1 MRNNTVGTTEITPV
15 ETEVTKSEKQESR
28 DFSRG
33 GFKTKKVS
41 CEKLDNLMK
50 KHHAEGYNETLYP
63 IGGGEDNGG
72 FNIAIRSYL
81 LPTEKAEL
89 CARVVAQ
96 LFEDDTYNPFVR
108 DDVTYAAI
116 ISYFT
121 NIKADNLTPERLAFL
136 VYDVNL
142 VAKIESVSPDQY
154 KDIMLTI
161 DRAVETINADI
172 REKRQHDIDAILD
185 EVKALT
191 DKFAKVGNSLDA
203 LDLNAVVSDVNKIAN
218 MNDEERVRN
227 VLKVTAEKE
236 NEGT

>member
-1 MRNNTVGTTEITPV
+1 MA
-15 ETEVTKSEKQESR
+15 
-28 DFSRG
+28 
-33 GFKTKKVS
+33 TKKVS

-108 DDVTYAAI
+108 DDVTYAVI

-142 VAKIESVSPDQY
+142 ISKIESVSPDQY

-191 DKFAKVGNSLDA
+191 DKVAKVGNSLDA

-227 VLKVTAEKE
+227 VLKVTSEKE
-236 NEGT
+236 NERA

>member
-1 MRNNTVGTTEITPV
+1 MA
-15 ETEVTKSEKQESR
+15 
-28 DFSRG
+28 
-33 GFKTKKVS
+33 TKKVS
-41 CEKLDNLMK
+41 CEKLDNMIK
-50 KHHAEGYNETLYP
+50 KRHAVGHDETVFP
-63 IGGGEDNGG
+63 IGGGEDDGG
-72 FNIAIRSYL
+72 FSITVRSYL

-96 LFEDDTYNPFVR
+96 LFDDDTYNPYVR

-136 VYDVNL
+136 VYNVNL
-142 VAKIESVSPDQY
+142 ISKIESVSPDQY

-161 DRAVETINADI
+161 DRAVDAINADI
-172 REKRQHDIDAILD
+172 REKRQHDID

-191 DKFAKVGNSLDA
+191 DKFAKIGNSLDS
-203 LDLNAVVSDVNKIAN
+203 LDLNSVMSDVSKIAN
-218 MNDEERVRN
+218 MDDEERVRN
-227 VLKVTAEKE
+227 VIKVTSEKE

>member
-1 MRNNTVGTTEITPV
+1 MA
-15 ETEVTKSEKQESR
+15 
-28 DFSRG
+28 
-33 GFKTKKVS
+33 TKKVS

-63 IGGGEDNGG
+63 IGGGDDNGG

-96 LFEDDTYNPFVR
+96 LFEDDIYNPFVR

-136 VYDVNL
+136 IYDVNL

>member
-1 MRNNTVGTTEITPV
+1 MA
-15 ETEVTKSEKQESR
+15 
-28 DFSRG
+28 
-33 GFKTKKVS
+33 TKKVS

-50 KHHAEGYNETLYP
+50 KHHPEGYNETLNP
-63 IGGGEDNGG
+63 IGGGDDNGG

-136 VYDVNL
+136 IYDVNL

-191 DKFAKVGNSLDA
+191 DKFAKVGNRRDA

>member
-1 MRNNTVGTTEITPV
+1 MTN
-15 ETEVTKSEKQESR
+15 
-28 DFSRG
+28 
-33 GFKTKKVS
+33 KKVS

-108 DDVTYAAI
+108 DDVTCAAI

-185 EVKALT
+185 EVKVLT

-227 VLKVTAEKE
+227 VLKVTSEKE
-236 NEGT
+236 NERA

>member
-1 MRNNTVGTTEITPV
+1 MA
-15 ETEVTKSEKQESR
+15 
-28 DFSRG
+28 
-33 GFKTKKVS
+33 TKKVS
-41 CEKLDNLMK
+41 CEKLDNMIK
-50 KHHAEGYNETLYP
+50 KRHAVGYDDTVFP
-63 IGGGEDNGG
+63 IGGGEDDGG

-136 VYDVNL
+136 IYDVNL

>member
-1 MRNNTVGTTEITPV
+1 MA
-15 ETEVTKSEKQESR
+15 
-28 DFSRG
+28 
-33 GFKTKKVS
+33 TKKVS

-50 KHHAEGYNETLYP
+50 KHHAAGHDETLFP

-72 FNIAIRSYL
+72 FNITIRSYI

-96 LFEDDTYNPFVR
+96 LFDDDTYNPYVR

-121 NIKADNLTPERLAFL
+121 NIKAENLTPERLAFL
-136 VYDVNL
+136 VYDVDIIS
-142 VAKIESVSPDQY
+142 KIESISPNQY

-161 DRAVETINADI
+161 DRAVEAINADI

-227 VLKVTAEKE
+227 VLKVTSEKE
-236 NEGT
+236 NEGIK

>member
-1 MRNNTVGTTEITPV
+1 MA
-15 ETEVTKSEKQESR
+15 
-28 DFSRG
+28 
-33 GFKTKKVS
+33 TKKVS

-108 DDVTYAAI
+108 DDVIYAAI

-136 VYDVNL
+136 VYDANL
-142 VAKIESVSPDQY
+142 ISKIESVSPDQY

>member
-1 MRNNTVGTTEITPV
+1 MA
-15 ETEVTKSEKQESR
+15 
-28 DFSRG
+28 
-33 GFKTKKVS
+33 TKKVS

-136 VYDVNL
+136 VYDANL
-142 VAKIESVSPDQY
+142 ISKIESVSPDQY

-227 VLKVTAEKE
+227 VLKVTTEKE

>member
-1 MRNNTVGTTEITPV
+1 MA
-15 ETEVTKSEKQESR
+15 
-28 DFSRG
+28 
-33 GFKTKKVS
+33 TKKVS
-41 CEKLDNLMK
+41 CEKLDNMIK
-50 KHHAEGYNETLYP
+50 KRHAVGYDETVFP
-63 IGGGEDNGG
+63 IGGGDDNGG

-136 VYDVNL
+136 IYDVNL

>member
-1 MRNNTVGTTEITPV
+1 MTN
-15 ETEVTKSEKQESR
+15 
-28 DFSRG
+28 
-33 GFKTKKVS
+33 KKVS

-50 KHHAEGYNETLYP
+50 KHHAEGCNETLYP
-63 IGGGEDNGG
+63 IGGDDNGG

-136 VYDVNL
+136 VYDVSL
-142 VAKIESVSPDQY
+142 ISKIESVSPDQY

-227 VLKVTAEKE
+227 VLKVTSEKE
-236 NEGT
+236 NERA